1 MPSFVEKLKRV
12 PTAYWIAGGGA
23 AALLVDL
30 AIERDRSVLSSL
42 WRGIAH
48 HGEHAEP
55 AQQAAPTGGHGRGH
69 GGAPAQTQMQ
79 MLMPEMMMQPMYGLP
94 LPGSPHHH
102 ARHRRYYPAYPAQY
116 GAAQHHRH
124 HPQHPQHPQPQAPWG
139 SVLSS
144 HLSHPALH
152 IPFHPQPWSLSG

>member
-69 GGAPAQTQMQ
+69 GGVPAQAQMQ
-79 MLMPEMMMQPMYGLP
+79 MLMPAMMMQQPMYGLP
-94 LPGSPHHH
+94 TQGAAHH
-102 ARHRRYYPAYPAQY
+102 RHRRYYPAYPAQY

-124 HPQHPQHPQPQAPWG
+124 HPQHPQPWG
-139 SVLSS
+139 SGVLP
-144 HLSHPALH
+144 SHPPLH
-152 IPFHPQPWSLSG
+152 IPFHPQPWSSSG

>member
-42 WRGIAH
+42 WRGIVH
-48 HGEHAEP
+48 HGEHAES
-55 AQQAAPTGGHGRGH
+55 AQAAAPAGGHGRGH
-69 GGAPAQTQMQ
+69 PQAAPGGAPMQMQ
-79 MLMPEMMMQPMYGLP
+79 MLMPAPMYGLP
-94 LPGSPHHH
+94 MSSAAHH
-102 ARHRRYYPAYPAQY
+102 RHRRYYPAYPAQY

-124 HPQHPQHPQPQAPWG
+124 HPQHPQSQAPWG
-139 SVLSS
+139 GGVLP
-144 HLSHPALH
+144 SHPPLH
-152 IPFHPQPWSLSG
+152 IPFHPQPWSSSG